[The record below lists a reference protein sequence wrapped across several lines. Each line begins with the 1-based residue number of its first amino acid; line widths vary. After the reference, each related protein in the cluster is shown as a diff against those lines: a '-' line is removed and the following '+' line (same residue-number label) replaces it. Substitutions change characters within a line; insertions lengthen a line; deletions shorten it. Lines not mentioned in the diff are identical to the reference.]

1 MPSVTSTILAIDP
14 RNTRLKDGLRAV
26 FSSAGSKPKAAART
40 ARNTEQKSSASTA
53 DTDDAALF
61 HAANAGTRPLAAV
74 NRVELP
80 KKPRRY
86 FNAQRASPSA
96 PEKAAKAKAQDDLP
110 ATWRNHEP
118 TRRLPSDPEQRAF
131 HLAMAGVN
139 PLPDSNRAVLGKP
152 HPSPAAQ
159 QTLAD
164 HRAVLHES
172 LHAPIALQDRLE
184 GGDEAVYL
192 RNGMAQTTLRDLRR
206 GRWVIQDEVDLH
218 GLNRDQARHLIAGFL
233 HTCLHQGK
241 RCVRIVHGKGHGS
254 PQKLSILRQLVRGW
268 LAQRNEVLAYCQAK
282 PQDGGEGA
290 LLVLLRAP
298 RSHGG

>member
-26 FSSAGSKPKAAART
+26 WSSATGKTRAARAPSHALPDKPVAAEPPIDDSTLFRT
-40 ARNTEQKSSASTA
+40 AI
-53 DTDDAALF
+53 
-61 HAANAGTRPLAAV
+61 AGTRPLAAV
-74 NRVELP
+74 NRIELP
-80 KKPRRY
+80 KKPSRRVSMPRSSAEIREKP
-86 FNAQRASPSA
+86 AQKS
-96 PEKAAKAKAQDDLP
+96 AQDDLP
-110 ATWRNHEP
+110 ASWRNNDAP
-118 TRRLPSDPEQRAF
+118 RRLPSDPEQRAL

-139 PLPDSNRAVLGKP
+139 PLPDSNRVVLGKP

-192 RNGMAQTTLRDLRR
+192 RNGLAQTTLRDLRR

-218 GLNRDQARHLIAGFL
+218 GLNREQARHLIAGFL

-298 RSHGG
+298 RN